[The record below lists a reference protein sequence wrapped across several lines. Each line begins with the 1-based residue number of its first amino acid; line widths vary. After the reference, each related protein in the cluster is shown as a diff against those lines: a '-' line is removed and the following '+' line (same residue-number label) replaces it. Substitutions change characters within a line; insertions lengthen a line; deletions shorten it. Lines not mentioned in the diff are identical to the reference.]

1 MSLPVD
7 RGHVQTEQRHKRS
20 AKLDAL
26 DTRSCIEL
34 IIDDHRRVPK
44 ALEGATRELT
54 ELIDGI
60 TERVRRG
67 GRLIYVGAGTSGRLG
82 VLDASECP
90 PTFQSEPGQ
99 IVGMIAGGDSALRTS
114 SEGAEDDPN
123 GARDALAELE
133 LTAEDTIVGIAAGGT
148 TPYVLGAIRLAKA
161 VGAGTALLTCAEP
174 EPHPEGCDHLIVLRT
189 GPELLTG
196 STRLKAGSATKLA
209 LNIIT
214 TTLFVR
220 LGKVYSNLM
229 VDLRATNDKLRDRAI
244 RILVEL
250 CPELDRE
257 ESAQLLDRA
266 NGELKTAIVMQR
278 LGVEVE
284 PAGSLLA
291 EHQGILRHALAG
303 ERAAS
308 S

>member
-1 MSLPVD
+1 M
-7 RGHVQTEQRHKRS
+7 R
-20 AKLDAL
+20 LDAL

-44 ALEGATRELT
+44 AFEGATRELT

-90 PTFQSEPGQ
+90 PTFQSDPAQ
-99 IVGMIAGGDSALRTS
+99 IVGIIAGGDSALRRS

-123 GARDALAELE
+123 GAAEALDALH
-133 LTAEDTIVGIAAGGT
+133 LTADDTVVGIAACGT
-148 TPYVLGAIRLAKA
+148 TPYVLGAMRLAKDA
-161 VGAGTALLTCAEP
+161 GACTALLTCAEP
-174 EPHPEGCDHLIVLRT
+174 DSMPAGCDHLIVLKT
-189 GPELLTG
+189 GAELLTG

-229 VDLRATNDKLRDRAI
+229 VDLRATNDKLTDRAI
-244 RILVEL
+244 RILIEL
-250 CPELDRE
+250 CPELGRR
-257 ESAQLLDRA
+257 ESARLLDRA

-284 PAGSLLA
+284 PAARLLA
-291 EHQGILRHALAG
+291 ENQGNLRQALAG
-303 ERAAS
+303 ERATS